1 VYYLDTLGEKAAIEA
16 RLPTNILATINCFL
30 AQQNPPR
37 VVSSLQ
43 ILNTP
48 QQQEA
53 SCGACVNELAC
64 RLCEGAD
71 VLFGMGPFERSSLLR
86 IKQAKEIFDFVLS
99 L

>member
-1 VYYLDTLGEKAAIEA
+1 M
-16 RLPTNILATINCFL
+16 F
-30 AQQNPPR
+30 
-37 VVSSLQ
+37 
-43 ILNTP
+43 NTP

-53 SCGACVNELAC
+53 SCGACVNELAS